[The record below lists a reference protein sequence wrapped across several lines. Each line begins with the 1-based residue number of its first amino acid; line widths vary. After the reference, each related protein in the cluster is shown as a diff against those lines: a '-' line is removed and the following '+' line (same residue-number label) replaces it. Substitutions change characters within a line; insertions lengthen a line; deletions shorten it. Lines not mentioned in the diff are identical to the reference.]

1 MRLSIIIPVLDSHE
15 VLRRQLLYF
24 ERIGF
29 PAETELII
37 VDDGSDPPL
46 MEHDEIRDLVRDFER
61 EQIQILETNDKRPWT
76 WALARNA
83 GAKLATGEYLLF
95 FDLDH
100 IVTRELLD
108 FVHGFQGHKVQFIRE
123 IAVLTES
130 GILTQD
136 REILEDYGIPQKN
149 DLKIGPLPNNF
160 AMRRDLYWELGGYR
174 EDLVERA
181 YPQGED
187 RLWKKTWYEYQR
199 SSGNTADAHR
209 PTIYCFP
216 TGKMVGD
223 VDYNPQ
229 GLFHNLSRKT
239 NRNHWYQEQKR
250 REGGE
255 G

>member
-1 MRLSIIIPVLDSHE
+1 VRLSIIIPVLDSHE

-29 PAETELII
+29 PADTELIL
-37 VDDGSDPPL
+37 VDDGSDPPIENTSTL
-46 MEHDEIRDLVRDFER
+46 PVTIRR
-61 EQIQILETNDKRPWT
+61 TNDKRPWT

-83 GAKLATGEYLLF
+83 GARRATGEYLLM

-108 FVHGFQGHKVQFIRE
+108 FVHKFDGHKVQFIRE

-239 NRNHWYQEQKR
+239 NRNHWYQQQKR
-250 REGGE
+250 REGVE

>member
-1 MRLSIIIPVLDSHE
+1 MRLSIVIPVLDSHE
-15 VLRRQLLYF
+15 ILRRQLLYF

-29 PAETELII
+29 PPETELIL
-37 VDDGSDPPL
+37 VDDGSDPPIENTSRL
-46 MEHDEIRDLVRDFER
+46 PVKIIR
-61 EQIQILETNDKRPWT
+61 TYDKRPWT
-76 WALARNA
+76 WALARNE
-83 GAKLATGEYLLF
+83 GARDATGEYLLM

-100 IVTRELLD
+100 IVTRKLLD
-108 FVHGFQGHKVQFIRE
+108 FVHGFGGHKVQFLRE
-123 IAVLTES
+123 IAVLEEN
-130 GILTQD
+130 GRITQERAVLEQYGLP
-136 REILEDYGIPQKN
+136 RENGLG
-149 DLKIGPLPNNF
+149 IGPLPNNF
-160 AMRRDLYWELGGYR
+160 GMRRDLFWELGGYR

-199 SSGNTADAHR
+199 RTGNFCDPHR

-229 GLFHNLSRKT
+229 GLFHDLTRKT

-250 REGGE
+250 QERV
-255 G
+255 

>member
-1 MRLSIIIPVLDSHE
+1 MRLSIVIPVLDSHE
-15 VLRRQLLYF
+15 VLRRQLMYF

-29 PAETELII
+29 PADTELIL
-37 VDDGSDPPL
+37 VDDGSDPPI
-46 MEHDEIRDLVRDFER
+46 ECDNVTYGGRQFPVTIHR
-61 EQIQILETNDKRPWT
+61 TNDTRPWT

-83 GAKLATGEYLLF
+83 GARIATGDNLLM

-108 FVHGFQGHKVQFIRE
+108 FVHKFDGHKVQFLRE
-123 IAVLTES
+123 IAVLDTD
-130 GILTQD
+130 GRFTQD
-136 REILEDYGIPQKN
+136 REVLAAYGIPKEN
-149 DLKIGPLPNNF
+149 GLGIGPLPNNF